1 MLFVGTHERQVD
13 EKGRLALPAPFRA
26 HLGETCYLAFGIDQC
41 IDVVP
46 VDQFENMAAQL
57 MAQVERGEVSRSVQ
71 RVVSSSASLVRVDG
85 QGRVNLD
92 ENLRRYAGLRP
103 DQKVI
108 VTGNFD
114 RVEIWSPDV
123 HQRIQSA
130 GTTELAGEPAGAAKA
145 TKTASTTGRKERG
158 STRQTP
164 GARR

>member
-26 HLGETCYLAFGIDQC
+26 HLGETCYLSFGTDQC

-71 RVVSSSASLVRVDG
+71 RVVSSSASLVKVDG

-92 ENLRRYAGLRP
+92 EKLRNYAGLST
-103 DQKVI
+103 DQRVV
-108 VTGNFD
+108 VTGNFTK
-114 RVEIWSPDV
+114 VEIWSPEV
-123 HQRIQSA
+123 YERVQSE
-130 GTTELAGEPAGAAKA
+130 GTSELAGGD
-145 TKTASTTGRKERG
+145 TTNQKTTPRKERG
-158 STRQTP
+158 STRQAP
-164 GARR
+164 GSRR

>member
-26 HLGETCYLAFGIDQC
+26 HLGETCYLSFGTDQC

-71 RVVSSSASLVRVDG
+71 RVVSSSASLVKVDG

-92 ENLRRYAGLRP
+92 EKLRNYAGLRP
-103 DQKVI
+103 DQRVV
-108 VTGNFD
+108 VTGNF
-114 RVEIWSPDV
+114 RVVEIWSPDV
-123 HQRIQSA
+123 YARIEA
-130 GTTELAGEPAGAAKA
+130 EGTGELAGAGPVSTDREPPA
-145 TKTASTTGRKERG
+145 
-158 STRQTP
+158 
-164 GARR
+164 